1 MNHKH
6 CIQIAHDW
14 KDLLADGPC
23 DSEPPTG
30 YNLLLEYISPQI
42 CKQIAASTHSALIKD
57 APARIALACL
67 MTTLMEPVIL
77 RAVQVSG
84 DKQTTSQQS
93 TLYALRS
100 LGYEPV
106 VGRLVGGLGYLP
118 AEQEAQS
125 KAAFAERKKKGKKKQ
140 DQPAPAKQDK
150 AE

>member
-1 MNHKH
+1 MNHEH
-6 CIQIAHDW
+6 CIEIANDW
-14 KDLLADGPC
+14 KDLLKDGPC
-23 DSEPPTG
+23 ESDPPAG
-30 YNLLLEYISPQI
+30 HKLLLTYISPKV
-42 CKQIAASTHSALIKD
+42 CDKIAASTHSALIKN

-77 RAVQVSG
+77 RAVQLSG

-93 TLYALRS
+93 TLYALQS

-106 VGRLVGGLGYLP
+106 VESLVGGLGYLP
-118 AEQEAQS
+118 AGQEAQS
-125 KAAFAERKKKGKKKQ
+125 KAAYAERKKKDKKKP